1 MTASANDIA
10 DLRRMVN
17 EPTVT
22 PYTDAILTRYLERYP
37 TVDDYGKETGE
48 DGWVAGYDLNA
59 AASDVWAEKA
69 SLVQMYYDFQADGAR
84 YSQSQ
89 LYEMAMDKSRYH
101 AARRRVSSKS
111 TFKKPDETTDSLYDE
126 GLIYDEAN
134 AWWRI

>member
-22 PYTDAILTRYLERYP
+22 PYSDTILTRYIEHYP
-37 TVDDYGKETGE
+37 TVDDNGKETG
-48 DGWVAGYDLNA
+48 DADWVAGYDLNA
-59 AASDVWAEKA
+59 AASDIWAEKA
-69 SLVQMYYDFQADGAR
+69 SLVQMYYDFQADGGR

-101 AARRRVSSKS
+101 AARRKVSSKS
-111 TFKKPDETTDSLYDE
+111 TFKKPDENNDLTDD
-126 GLIYDEAN
+126 GLIYDPDN